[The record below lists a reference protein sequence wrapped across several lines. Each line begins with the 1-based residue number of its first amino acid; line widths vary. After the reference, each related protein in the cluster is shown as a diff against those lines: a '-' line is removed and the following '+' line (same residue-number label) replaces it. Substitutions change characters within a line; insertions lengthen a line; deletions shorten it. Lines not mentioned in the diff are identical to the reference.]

1 MFYLED
7 SWGYGLLFIVYLLL
21 CNVTVNLPEI
31 FLLLFESG
39 NDFFFYNYFI
49 TGRSLLIKAQIQIKV
64 DGQALQNRKTLGDV
78 TVISIVNIALKVQQS
93 KMLTGVLEEIKK
105 NPF

>member
-1 MFYLED
+1 M
-7 SWGYGLLFIVYLLL
+7 I
-21 CNVTVNLPEI
+21 
-31 FLLLFESG
+31 
-39 NDFFFYNYFI
+39 FFFYNYFI

-105 NPF
+105 IPF